1 MPRKLVVCCDGTWN
15 VPDEIHGGV
24 GAPTNVAKL
33 ALGVA
38 TTAASGQLLFYEPG
52 VGTTP
57 DERLLGGAF
66 GYGLSANVRN
76 CYRFLAETYA
86 PGDEIFLFGFSRGA
100 YTARSVAGLVRK
112 CGILRAEN
120 VDQVD
125 AAFAFY
131 RDRTSQTHPD
141 ALASQIFRKMYSW
154 DEEEIPFLIH
164 FIGVWDTVGAL
175 GIPEGLP
182 GWSEMSTRFT
192 GWEKLW
198 GFHDTQLSS
207 RVRFA
212 YQALAIDEQREPF
225 KPTLWTR
232 DPDDTGSGQTLEQVW
247 FSGVHTEVGG
257 GSADPSLS
265 DIALLWMVAHATDCG
280 LVLDPDQL
288 KAGAA
293 VGAGEVVAPNY
304 AATIHDSRKGF
315 WEALR
320 PYHRL
325 KELPVDGA
333 PGQSIASSADRR
345 FAEAIEHYS
354 PPGLQNYLNALGITK
369 VVEESPP
376 PG

>member
-1 MPRKLVVCCDGTWN
+1 
-15 VPDEIHGGV
+15 
-24 GAPTNVAKL
+24 
-33 ALGVA
+33 
-38 TTAASGQLLFYEPG
+38 
-52 VGTTP
+52 
-57 DERLLGGAF
+57 
-66 GYGLSANVRN
+66 
-76 CYRFLAETYA
+76 
-86 PGDEIFLFGFSRGA
+86 
-100 YTARSVAGLVRK
+100 
-112 CGILRAEN
+112 
-120 VDQVD
+120 
-125 AAFAFY
+125 
-131 RDRTSQTHPD
+131 
-141 ALASQIFRKMYSW
+141 
-154 DEEEIPFLIH
+154 
-164 FIGVWDTVGAL
+164 
-175 GIPEGLP
+175 
-182 GWSEMSTRFT
+182 MSTRFT

-333 PGQSIASSADRR
+333 PGQSIASSATDASQKRSSTTRR
-345 FAEAIEHYS
+345 PDCRTTSTLWGSRRLSRNPRRPASRLTDSSRAEHEHS
-354 PPGLQNYLNALGITK
+354 PRSADARPRRWEHARRG
-369 VVEESPP
+369 P
-376 PG
+376 